1 MPISRQAHS
10 LRRIALA
17 FRRLALGGLSALAMI
32 SWLPSASFAAGQGD
46 EFIMQFHSFVPAQKS
61 FKLPKL
67 TEQVSWRSDMRKAR
81 KAWRK
86 GKYVAARKHLNKA
99 HEKGHMVAAW
109 YLGHIYQQG
118 RGVKKNEALAF
129 KLYREVALA
138 YEPDMPI
145 DKRMIYVDARV
156 RVADVYREGSSAA
169 KVQKDPNRALR
180 LYSDASSHGHPGADY
195 GLGVIYLKG
204 LGIRKNPRR
213 ALRWLSIAARK
224 RYAPAEALLGDLYW
238 QGMYVPKDQARAV
251 TWYLLARETANP
263 VVHRH
268 IFDRLE
274 DMLLKVS
281 DKDRREALA
290 VAGRWNKKIP
300 AQAGIL
306 SASD

>member
-1 MPISRQAHS
+1 MPISRQPQS
-10 LRRIALA
+10 
-17 FRRLALGGLSALAMI
+17 FRRLALGGLSALAMV
-32 SWLPSASFAAGQGD
+32 SLLPSASFAAGQDD
-46 EFIMQFHSFVPAQKS
+46 EFILQFHSFVPAQKS

-67 TEQVSWRSDMRKAR
+67 TEKVTWRGDMRKAK
-81 KAWRK
+81 KAWRE
-86 GKYVAARKHLNKA
+86 GKYVKARKHLERA
-99 HEKGHMVAAW
+99 HKKGHMVAAW

-118 RGVKKNEALAF
+118 RGVEKNPALAF

-145 DKRMIYVDARV
+145 DTRMIFVDARV
-156 RVADVYREGSSAA
+156 RVADVYREGSTAA
-169 KVQKDPNRALR
+169 NVQKDPNRALR

-204 LGIRKNPRR
+204 LGIRKNPKR

-224 RYAPAEALLGDLYW
+224 RYAPAGALLGELYW
-238 QGMYVPKDQARAV
+238 QGMYVPKDKARAV

-274 DMLLKVS
+274 EMLLKVD
-281 DKDRREALA
+281 DKQRREALA

-300 AQAGIL
+300 AKVGVL
-306 SASD
+306 PASD